1 MKLYRKTK
9 GLGPGLRRG
18 DSPSSR
24 GDSPNSPGGSPYAV
38 EIPSREAVLEE
49 LGDAGVPLDENE
61 LAKRLKVDHA
71 QWEGFTRRLAAM
83 EREGQVMRNRRGAI
97 LIADKAG
104 LIRGKVI
111 GHPDGYGF
119 LKPDD
124 GKDDLFLAQKQ
135 MEKVLHGDVVLAR
148 VTGVDRRGRLE
159 GSIVEVLERANN
171 KIVGRLFF
179 ENKIAFVIA
188 ENKRISQDILI
199 PAESLNGAKAGQVVV
214 AEVLEQ

>member
-1 MKLYRKTK
+1 
-9 GLGPGLRRG
+9 
-18 DSPSSR
+18 
-24 GDSPNSPGGSPYAV
+24 V

-71 QWEGFTRRLAAM
+71 QWEGFTRRLARDGA
-83 EREGQVMRNRRGAI
+83 RGQVMRNRRGAI

-159 GSIVEVLERANN
+159 GRSSKCSSARTTRSWAPLLREQV
-171 KIVGRLFF
+171 RLRHRR
-179 ENKIAFVIA
+179 EQAH
-188 ENKRISQDILI
+188 QPGHPD
-199 PAESLNGAKAGQVVV
+199 PARELGGAKAGRWSWPRSSSSRRSTPSPW
-214 AEVLEQ
+214 AA